1 MSILH
6 NLKLRLSP
14 PRITDPDFGS
24 LLFMYV
30 PNAPERSYWES
41 EWNFPKTATPIS
53 IGLDGGEAGPLPE
66 ARQFYLS
73 LPDRFEQIVAAV
85 RPKLEQ
91 VFKQWLQQELP
102 QDIFTAVK
110 LAGFGLEDPK
120 GKPLHWNISFETTG
134 EKWLGITI
142 PFEGDTPQDAV
153 VDT

>member
-1 MSILH
+1 MRE
-6 NLKLRLSP
+6 NLSVL
-14 PRITDPDFGS
+14 G
-24 LLFMYV
+24 
-30 PNAPERSYWES
+30 ERR
-41 EWNFPKTATPIS
+41 
-53 IGLDGGEAGPLPE
+53 GPLPE